1 MICEC
6 EHPPK
11 KATKAPTVTTTP
23 VPTLHPEQ
31 WVEEH
36 GDILFRYALA
46 RVKDPALAEDMVQET
61 FLAAIRSHDKFSGK
75 SAERT
80 WLVGILKH
88 KIIDY
93 IRKASRQTSYEDM
106 DIPAQAA
113 DVAGDLYFDRKGHWK
128 IKPPDW
134 QTNPR
139 KQFEQ
144 DEFHEVLQSCLSKI
158 PERLREVFVLRE
170 LENLTADEICDT
182 LDISASNLWVMLH
195 RSRNALKSCMEK
207 NWLATQPG
215 ASS

>member
-1 MICEC
+1 MICAC
-6 EHPPK
+6 EIKEK
-11 KATKAPTVTTTP
+11 KAMTEGVETP
-23 VPTLHPEQ
+23 RLNPDQ
-31 WVEEH
+31 WVQDH

-46 RVKDPALAEDMVQET
+46 RVRDAALAEDMVQET
-61 FLAAIRSHDKFSGK
+61 FLAAIKSHDKFSGR

-113 DVAGDLYFDRKGHWK
+113 DLSGDFYFDRKGHWK

-139 KQFEQ
+139 QQFEQ
-144 DEFHEVLQSCLSKI
+144 EEFHDVLQNCLTKL
-158 PERLREVFVLRE
+158 PDRLRQVFILRE
-170 LENLTADEICDT
+170 LEDMDADEICQT
-182 LDISASNLWVMLH
+182 LDITPSNLWVMLH
-195 RSRNALKSCMEK
+195 RARNGLKGCLEK
-207 NWLATQPG
+207 NWLNPVSG
-215 ASS
+215 EAS